1 MSVPENL
8 ARVKEQIADAAIRS
22 NRSPESVKLVGV
34 TKTVEIERIKEAV
47 SAGLQILGENYVQEA
62 RNKIEQLATDKLAA

>member
-1 MSVPENL
+1 MSVAENL
-8 ARVKEQIADAAIRS
+8 SRVREQVADAAIRS

-34 TKTVEIERIKEAV
+34 TKTVEVERIKEAV

-62 RNKIEQLATDKLAA
+62 QNKIEQV